1 MVKRKYESDSED
13 DSDGDTC
20 ESTTVCSDDV
30 DESIH
35 DSDEDFIDDD
45 DCDATTS
52 SSEGGDEIDLNQEV
66 HTPPP
71 RGAKV
76 KANNWIQD
84 YVAIVQQIDP

>member
-20 ESTTVCSDDV
+20 ESTTVCSDD
-30 DESIH
+30 DGDYDH
-35 DSDEDFIDDD
+35 HPHDD